1 MRSAGVGQKQLNSAL
16 FAKHFFRFRRPTA
29 ILNNASLNAISSL
42 DYPYKFANK
51 NLITSQHD
59 SGNVA
64 IGCRQVICTFAVGRR
79 VMKLQIN
86 FKSLEWWY
94 WFVTLIAMI
103 IGFLGMVQ
111 GFYGV
116 IFVSVV
122 QTVHFSVSRGFTAFP
137 TQVRFVYGLFTIA
150 ALFDPTRIL
159 YWVLLIGTIMVVLFN
174 RCFIATVLKLMPCN
188 RNETLL

>member
-1 MRSAGVGQKQLNSAL
+1 MAALLAFWKHAGKIYFPAFAGQRLYL
-16 FAKHFFRFRRPTA
+16 MY
-29 ILNNASLNAISSL
+29 ASLNAISSL

-64 IGCRQVICTFAVGRR
+64 IGCRQVICTFALGRR

-103 IGFLGMVQ
+103 TGLLGMVQ

-150 ALFDPTRIL
+150 ALFDPTRIF
-159 YWVLLIGTIMVVLFN
+159 YGVLLIGTIMVVLFN
-174 RCFIATVLKLMPCN
+174 SCFIAKVLMLMPWN
-188 RNETLL
+188 RNETRL

>member
-1 MRSAGVGQKQLNSAL
+1 
-16 FAKHFFRFRRPTA
+16 
-29 ILNNASLNAISSL
+29 
-42 DYPYKFANK
+42 
-51 NLITSQHD
+51 
-59 SGNVA
+59 
-64 IGCRQVICTFAVGRR
+64 
-79 VMKLQIN
+79 MKLQIN
-86 FKSLEWWY
+86 FKTLEWWY

-103 IGFLGMVQ
+103 IGLLGMVQ

-122 QTVHFSVSRGFTAFP
+122 QTVHFSASRGFTAFP

-174 RCFIATVLKLMPCN
+174 RCFIATVLKLMPWN

>member
-1 MRSAGVGQKQLNSAL
+1 
-16 FAKHFFRFRRPTA
+16 
-29 ILNNASLNAISSL
+29 
-42 DYPYKFANK
+42 
-51 NLITSQHD
+51 
-59 SGNVA
+59 
-64 IGCRQVICTFAVGRR
+64 
-79 VMKLQIN
+79 MKLQIN

-103 IGFLGMVQ
+103 IGLLGMVQ

-150 ALFDPTRIL
+150 ALFDPTRIF
-159 YWVLLIGTIMVVLFN
+159 YGVLLIGTIMVVLFN
-174 RCFIATVLKLMPCN
+174 VWSVPRLKHQGVAKNQTIDINTREFLCPAC
-188 RNETLL
+188 